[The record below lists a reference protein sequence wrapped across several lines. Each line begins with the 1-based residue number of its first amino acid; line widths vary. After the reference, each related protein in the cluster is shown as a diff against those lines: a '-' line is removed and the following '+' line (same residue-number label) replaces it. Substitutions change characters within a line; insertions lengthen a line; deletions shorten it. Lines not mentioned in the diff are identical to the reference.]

1 MEDGLKRRKKRRI
14 LQNISLNTAK
24 RSEFLLRTEPRNEV
38 KTRQQIVKDLKEKE
52 KNKIKQMNK
61 KDRESYLK
69 KKGLWREKNQ
79 PRPSRRR

>member
-1 MEDGLKRRKKRRI
+1 MEDGLKRRKNRRV
-14 LQNISLNTAK
+14 LQSISLLESFTK
-24 RSEFLLRTEPRNEV
+24 EFLLLVEPRNEV

-69 KKGLWREKNQ
+69 KKGMWREKNQ